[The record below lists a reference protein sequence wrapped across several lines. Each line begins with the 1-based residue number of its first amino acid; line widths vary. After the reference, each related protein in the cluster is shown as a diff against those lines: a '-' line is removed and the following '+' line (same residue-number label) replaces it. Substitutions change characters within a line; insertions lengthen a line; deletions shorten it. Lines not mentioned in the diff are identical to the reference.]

1 MDLSNYRNL
10 INYHNHFKPL
20 IFFIMS
26 TKTQIIASSTGGSNY
41 EPIQA
46 GTYVARCYSMIH
58 MGTVKESYMGEEKFV
73 NKVRL
78 TFELPTELK
87 VFKEE
92 NGEQPQVI
100 SKEFTLSLG
109 EKSNLRAFLNSWRG
123 KALTEEECKA
133 FDITVL
139 AGKACTLSIIHKTS
153 KVSGKT
159 YAEIGSIGGV
169 MKGMEVPALM
179 NPQMVFS
186 VSNFDQVAFDSFP
199 DFIKEKIE
207 SSNEYKVR
215 MQSPQLAVEEPIM
228 EVEEDDLPW

>member
-1 MDLSNYRNL
+1 MSNK
-10 INYHNHFKPL
+10 I
-20 IFFIMS
+20 
-26 TKTQIIASSTGGSNY
+26 QILASSTGGSNY
-41 EPIQA
+41 EPIPA

-58 MGTVKESYMGEEKFV
+58 MGTIKESYMGEEKYV

-109 EKSNLRAFLNSWRG
+109 DKSNLRAFLNSWRG
-123 KALTEEECKA
+123 KALTEEECKS
-133 FDITVL
+133 FDIAVL

-159 YAEIGSIGGV
+159 YADISSIGGV
-169 MKGMEVPALM
+169 MKGMQVPDLI

-186 VSNFDQVAFDSFP
+186 VSNFDQVAYDSFP
-199 DFIKEKIE
+199 DFIKEKIA
-207 SSNEYKVR
+207 SSQEYQAILKN
-215 MQSPQLAVEEPIM
+215 SPVIEDAPENPFGEIS
-228 EVEEDDLPW
+228 EDDLTW

>member
-1 MDLSNYRNL
+1 MSNQ
-10 INYHNHFKPL
+10 
-20 IFFIMS
+20 
-26 TKTQIIASSTGGSNY
+26 TKIIATSAGGSNY
-41 EPIQA
+41 EPIPA

-109 EKSNLRAFLNSWRG
+109 DKSNLRAFLDSWRG
-123 KALTEEECKA
+123 KALTEDECKS
-133 FDITVL
+133 FDIAVL

-159 YAEIGSIGGV
+159 YAEIASIGGV
-169 MKGMEVPALM
+169 MKGMDVPALI
-179 NPQMVFS
+179 NSQMVFS
-186 VSNFDQVAFDSFP
+186 VSNFDQVAYDSFP
-199 DFIKEKIE
+199 DFIKEKIQ
-207 SSNEYKVR
+207 SSNEYQALQK
-215 MQSPQLAVEEPIM
+215 STPAPAPEPEVQI
-228 EVEEDDLPW
+228 VEEDDLP

>member
-1 MDLSNYRNL
+1 MSN
-10 INYHNHFKPL
+10 K
-20 IFFIMS
+20 
-26 TKTQIIASSTGGSNY
+26 TKIIATSAGGSNY
-41 EPIQA
+41 EPIPA

-109 EKSNLRAFLNSWRG
+109 DKSNLRAFLNSWRG
-123 KALTEEECKA
+123 KALTEDECKS
-133 FDITVL
+133 FDIAVL

-159 YAEIGSIGGV
+159 YAEIASIGGV
-169 MKGMEVPALM
+169 MKGMDVPALI

-186 VSNFDQVAFDSFP
+186 VSNFDQVAYDSFP
-199 DFIKEKIE
+199 DFIKEKIA
-207 SSNEYKVR
+207 SSQEYQALQK
-215 MQSPQLAVEEPIM
+215 SAPEPEVQI
-228 EVEEDDLPW
+228 VEEDDLPW

>member
-1 MDLSNYRNL
+1 MSN
-10 INYHNHFKPL
+10 
-20 IFFIMS
+20 
-26 TKTQIIASSTGGSNY
+26 KTQIIASSTGGSNY

-58 MGTVKESYMGEEKFV
+58 LGTVKESYMGDEKYV

-199 DFIKEKIE
+199 DFIKEKIV
-207 SSNEYKVR
+207 SSNEYQALQK
-215 MQSPQLAVEEPIM
+215 STSATSLEPEVQI
-228 EVEEDDLPW
+228 VEEDDLPW

>member
-1 MDLSNYRNL
+1 
-10 INYHNHFKPL
+10 
-20 IFFIMS
+20 MS

-41 EPIQA
+41 EPIAA

-58 MGTVKESYMGEEKFV
+58 MGTIKESYMGEEKFV

-109 EKSNLRAFLNSWRG
+109 DKSNLRAFLNSWRG
-123 KALTEEECKA
+123 KALTEDECKA
-133 FDITVL
+133 FDIAVL

-159 YAEIGSIGGV
+159 YAEIASIGGV
-169 MKGMEVPALM
+169 MKGMQVPDLI

-186 VSNFDQVAFDSFP
+186 VNNFDQVAYDSFP
-199 DFIKEKIE
+199 DFIKEKIA
-207 SSNEYKVR
+207 SSQEYQAIVKT
-215 MQSPQLAVEEPIM
+215 SPVIQDAPENVEFGEIS
-228 EVEEDDLPW
+228 EDDLPW